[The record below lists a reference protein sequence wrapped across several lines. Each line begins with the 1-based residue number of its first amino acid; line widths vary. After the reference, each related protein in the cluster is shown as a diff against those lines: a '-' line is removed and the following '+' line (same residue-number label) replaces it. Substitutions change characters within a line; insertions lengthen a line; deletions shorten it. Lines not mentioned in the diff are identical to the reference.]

1 MCYIFNQKD
10 ENLQHDLR
18 KRSFLKIALAG
29 TLGLGMFGGGIV
41 MASEKKPLQTASS
54 KVVPEPENVLTPEK
68 ALERLMEGNKRH
80 EAGLSIE
87 SPHKHTPKDAHMK
100 GQNPYA
106 AILGCADSRVGPEHC
121 FDESHGDLFVA
132 RVAGNYITIDFLA
145 TLEYAVSV
153 LHTPLI
159 MVLGHE
165 KCGAV
170 KAAMDSINKNEQ
182 FEGHIQTMATALLP
196 AVRAAKKIP
205 GELYDNTVIM
215 NVKLAVAELKKS
227 TPIFNQLV
235 KDKKL
240 LIVGGVYRI
249 GTGRVVL
256 VT

>member
-1 MCYIFNQKD
+1 MCNQKD
-10 ENLQHDLR
+10 ENLQYDLR
-18 KRSFLKIALAG
+18 KRLFLKIVAAG
-29 TLGLGMFGGGIV
+29 TLVLGIFGGGIV
-41 MASEKKPLQTASS
+41 KASEKKSPQTASH
-54 KVVPEPENVLTPEK
+54 KVVPEPENVLTPDQ

-80 EAGLSIE
+80 VAGLSVE
-87 SPHKHTPKDAHMK
+87 SSHIHTPQDAHMK

-170 KAAMDSINKNEQ
+170 KAAIDSIDKNEQ

-196 AVRAAKKIP
+196 AVRAAKNIP
-205 GELYDNTVIM
+205 GKLYENTVTM
-215 NVKLAVAELKKS
+215 NVKLAVDELKKS

-235 KDKKL
+235 KDKKIR
-240 LIVGGVYRI
+240 IVGGVYRI
-249 GTGRVVL
+249 GTGKVEL
-256 VT
+256 VS